1 MAAWDMGLGLLF
13 WRPTVFM
20 TLNMRLQAPAM
31 HLGGDGIPIGKY
43 GRGPGRRGVGG
54 PGSGRARGVGGPGRV
69 IWLLDTVSPGLP
81 SCRDPCGTESPVVL
95 FVGCPHSASQ

>member
-43 GRGPGRRGVGG
+43 GRGPGRRGVG
-54 PGSGRARGVGGPGRV
+54 AGRV

-95 FVGCPHSASQ
+95 FVGCPHSASH